1 MNFIYDVLLNFNDG
15 RIYDFYE
22 WGEKDDIE
30 YFKKVPV
37 FKINNETYRKIL
49 VGNII
54 ASDAILD
61 KMHCN
66 SEVYDQKMIRQVE
79 YVCIFTNGY
88 EAKGVLLNK
97 RGQILMLSKLLIDEE
112 EEVLDIVEMN
122 DDIKLEIKVQNEAS
136 KGNNFLTRSE
146 SYKMF
151 FLNKEIDSLYAYKK
165 INKLKYL
172 YYECF
177 NQMEEEIDIT
187 YKKLKEF
194 LNDNWSDKH
203 ENLYN
208 LIRLSYSKNN
218 K

>member
-1 MNFIYDVLLNFNDG
+1 
-15 RIYDFYE
+15 
-22 WGEKDDIE
+22 
-30 YFKKVPV
+30 
-37 FKINNETYRKIL
+37 
-49 VGNII
+49 
-54 ASDAILD
+54 
-61 KMHCN
+61 
-66 SEVYDQKMIRQVE
+66 
-79 YVCIFTNGY
+79 
-88 EAKGVLLNK
+88 
-97 RGQILMLSKLLIDEE
+97 MLSKLLIDEE

-218 K
+218 KWFFVTYFKV

>member
-1 MNFIYDVLLNFNDG
+1 
-15 RIYDFYE
+15 
-22 WGEKDDIE
+22 
-30 YFKKVPV
+30 
-37 FKINNETYRKIL
+37 
-49 VGNII
+49 
-54 ASDAILD
+54 
-61 KMHCN
+61 
-66 SEVYDQKMIRQVE
+66 
-79 YVCIFTNGY
+79 
-88 EAKGVLLNK
+88 
-97 RGQILMLSKLLIDEE
+97 
-112 EEVLDIVEMN
+112 
-122 DDIKLEIKVQNEAS
+122 
-136 KGNNFLTRSE
+136 
-146 SYKMF
+146 MF